1 MPHLNIL
8 QSWMERKWNNM
19 ESELLEEEKRFQE
32 ILKYSV
38 KIDELEKR
46 TECEKVND

>member
-1 MPHLNIL
+1 
-8 QSWMERKWNNM
+8 MERKWNNM

-38 KIDELEKR
+38 KIDVLEKR

>member
-1 MPHLNIL
+1 
-8 QSWMERKWNNM
+8 MERKWNNM